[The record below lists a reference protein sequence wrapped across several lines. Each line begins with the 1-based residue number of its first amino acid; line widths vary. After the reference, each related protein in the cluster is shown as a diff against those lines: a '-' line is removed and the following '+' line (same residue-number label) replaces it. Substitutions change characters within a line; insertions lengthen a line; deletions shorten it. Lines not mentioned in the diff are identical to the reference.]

1 MNRVNPVFAATLAAF
16 SKPVEP
22 IKTRVVQVPVE
33 AVHVDL
39 PSSNPRDPET
49 WRTAVPT
56 DAQLIDAVQTLIAR
70 HTVELDAITVDI
82 MTKGLA

>member
-16 SKPVEP
+16 SKPVDP
-22 IKTRVVQVPVE
+22 IKPRVVQVPVE
-33 AVHVDL
+33 ALPVDL

-56 DAQLIDAVQTLIAR
+56 DSQLIDAVHALIQR
-70 HTVELDAITVDI
+70 HAVEFDDI
-82 MTKGLA
+82 VVNIITKGAP